1 MASEP
6 TPLGPREWTRCSDSV
21 ICEAWTFCKDH
32 WIGAA
37 GSALVGIIT
46 LASHPIYA
54 LVVGQEQ
61 AATDLPSILYFAIVA
76 VVIGLSVFLIG
87 IIVAPVRIRK
97 RERIACDEAQRKLA
111 EDTSGTV
118 AALQDEIRHGRALLL
133 QEPAV
138 YGGIAGW
145 WKEIEACEGRIE
157 RLVRQLSPPDAIAIR
172 DMPEPEWPSKDKNIL
187 WRSDGAVVEEEDFQ
201 KYKIFQAKLI
211 YAGAFLDRNDRGSR
225 P

>member
-111 EDTSGTV
+111 EDTLEQLPRSRTKSGTGERSFYRNLRSM
-118 AALQDEIRHGRALLL
+118 AASLDGGRKSK
-133 QEPAV
+133 PAKGESSGSYGSFHHLTPLPSETCPSQSGRRRTRTS
-138 YGGIAGW
+138 YGGLT
-145 WKEIEACEGRIE
+145 E
-157 RLVRQLSPPDAIAIR
+157 RLWRKRTFRSTRYSRQ
-172 DMPEPEWPSKDKNIL
+172 N
-187 WRSDGAVVEEEDFQ
+187 
-201 KYKIFQAKLI
+201 
-211 YAGAFLDRNDRGSR
+211 
-225 P
+225 